1 MPWFYRGFRDFCK
14 MSAVIFAIFVPWFS
28 VPTGARRFHAASPLT
43 AKLRCPVAVGAQI
56 VHAGDLAGWAWQYT
70 GIRRGRWDRLEA
82 RATPRTHFQTIKTV
96 LKTTRWLTGSQCRSS
111 RTGMMVR
118 QLVSWV
124 HLVHVIEYGLVTERL
139 PVQLSPG
146 PVQATL
152 SKLLKYCVLRPT
164 QPPTLSGNF
173 CGVRRK
179 VLTGFCP
186 EGGLEYTTLKCSSK
200 IYDRRRPSLSY

>member
-1 MPWFYRGFRDFCK
+1 M
-14 MSAVIFAIFVPWFS
+14 
-28 VPTGARRFHAASPLT
+28 
-43 AKLRCPVAVGAQI
+43 VG
-56 VHAGDLAGWAWQYT
+56 
-70 GIRRGRWDRLEA
+70 
-82 RATPRTHFQTIKTV
+82 
-96 LKTTRWLTGSQCRSS
+96 
-111 RTGMMVR
+111 

-124 HLVHVIEYGLVTERL
+124 HLVHMMEYGLVTERL